1 MGFIVE
7 DERGPVELEFM
18 RLSEALRI
26 NQQSVLANGHSRN
39 IHLVSGFT
47 PLHLQTFVTAYA
59 KRRFPGDEVT
69 ITAGLFGDL
78 DGNLKRAREQP
89 AEGAIV
95 VVEWSDL
102 DERLGFRAAAGWT
115 TQILN
120 DILQQV
126 GGKIHRLK
134 QLVSGLADEMPV
146 ALVTGTLPLPPLTH
160 LPLAQT
166 SSFELQLRC
175 NLIGLV
181 SQLVANTGV
190 RLVNDSTLAQS
201 SPFSS
206 RHDVKMELHAGF
218 PYSIAHAA
226 AVGELAL
233 NCLFPAAPKKGLITD
248 LDETLWKGVL
258 GDVGVSGVSWSVDS
272 HSQVHALY
280 QQLLR
285 SLAES
290 GVLIAIASKND
301 PELVWSAFQRSDMLL
316 KETQVFPV
324 ESNWGAKS
332 ESVARILKA
341 WNISADSVVFVDDS
355 PMELAEVAG
364 QYPGIEC
371 LRFPSDDPAGIID
384 LLTQLRARFGKNEI
398 REEDRLRLQSL
409 RSSAELQDARSA
421 EASADFLERL
431 NAKVT
436 LEYSSAPNDRRA
448 WELVNKTNQFNLNGR
463 RYSEAEWQ
471 NYFRAPGA
479 FLVTATYEDRF
490 GPLGKIGVLAGRHE
504 SGKIL
509 ADMWVLSCRA
519 FSRHIEFQML
529 DRLYKKFDAACIRL
543 SFHPTERNGPLQ
555 ECLARF
561 FPAGLGKES
570 LDLPA
575 AIFDEHRPQLF
586 HQVIESNH
594 E

>member
-1 MGFIVE
+1 VAGT
-7 DERGPVELEFM
+7 RGPVELEFM

-26 NQQSVLANGHSRN
+26 NQQSVLPNAHTRK
-39 IHLVSGFT
+39 IQLVCGFT

-59 KRRFPGDEVT
+59 KRRFSGDEVT
-69 ITAGLFGDL
+69 ITTGLFGDL
-78 DGNLKRAREQP
+78 EGNLKRAREQS

-95 VVEWSDL
+95 VLEWSDL
-102 DERLGFRAAAGWT
+102 DERLGFRAASGWSSE
-115 TQILN
+115 ILS

-134 QLVSGLADEMPV
+134 QLVSDLAGEMPT
-146 ALVTGTLPLPPLTH
+146 ALITGTLPLPPLTY
-160 LPLAQT
+160 LPVAQT
-166 SSFELQLRC
+166 SSFDLQLRC

-190 RLVNDSTLAQS
+190 RLVNDASLAQS
-201 SPFSS
+201 SPFSD

-226 AVGELAL
+226 AVGELAMD
-233 NCLFPAAPKKGLITD
+233 CLFPAVPKKGLISD
-248 LDETLWKGVL
+248 LDETLWKGIL
-258 GDVGVSGVSWSVDS
+258 GDVGVNGVSWCLES
-272 HSQVHALY
+272 HSQAHALY
-280 QQLLR
+280 QQLLG

-301 PELVWSAFQRSDMLL
+301 PELVRSAFQRSDILL
-316 KETQVFPV
+316 DAAQVFPV

-332 ESVARILKA
+332 ESVGRILKA

-355 PMELAEVAG
+355 PMELAEVAE
-364 QYPGIEC
+364 QNPGIEC
-371 LRFPSDDPAGIID
+371 FRFPSDDPAGVIG
-384 LLTQLRARFGKNEI
+384 LLKQLRARFGKGEI

-409 RSSAELQDARSA
+409 RSSAELQESRSA
-421 EASADFLERL
+421 EASPDFLERL
-431 NAKVT
+431 NAKIT
-436 LEYSSAPNDRRA
+436 LEYSSSPDDRRA

-471 NYFRAPGA
+471 SYFQAPGA
-479 FLVTATYEDRF
+479 FLVTATYQDRF
-490 GPLGKIGVLAGRHE
+490 GPLGKIGVLGGRHE
-504 SGKIL
+504 AGKLQVDI
-509 ADMWVLSCRA
+509 WVLSCRA

-529 DRLYKKFDAACIRL
+529 DRLYEKFGASHIGF
-543 SFHPTERNGPLQ
+543 SFHPTDRNGPLQ
-555 ECLARF
+555 ECFARF
-561 FPAGLGKES
+561 FPAGLGKGNV
-570 LDLPA
+570 DLPA
-575 AIFDEHRPQLF
+575 AVFEQQRPQLF